1 MINNI
6 KIVFKKPV
14 KRKKRKKNK
23 KAPKNF
29 PLETVNF
36 LQILTLLERF

>member
-6 KIVFKKPV
+6 KRVFKKPV